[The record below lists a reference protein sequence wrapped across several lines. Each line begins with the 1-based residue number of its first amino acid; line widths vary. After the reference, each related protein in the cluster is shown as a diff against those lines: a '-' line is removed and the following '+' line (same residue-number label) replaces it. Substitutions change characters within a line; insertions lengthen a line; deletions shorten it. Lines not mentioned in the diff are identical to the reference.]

1 MLRYIDGHVLAVVL
15 YLSNCFDD
23 DVLRGSCCYRAM
35 TKLVVVETA
44 DVFAVFICTVHYAID
59 SFLLSPYGQLLGW

>member
-1 MLRYIDGHVLAVVL
+1 MPRCIDGHVLAVL

-23 DVLRGSCCYRAM
+23 GVLRGSCCYSAM

>member
-1 MLRYIDGHVLAVVL
+1 MLRCIDGHVLAVVL

-23 DVLRGSCCYRAM
+23 DVLRGSCCYSAM

-44 DVFAVFICTVHYAID
+44 DVFAVFICTVHYKID